1 MTNVPRIYSAVVRRR
16 CPLDIHLEGFF
27 SSRRDNPR
35 SYEITFMQK
44 MSAEADWSK
53 VSACG
58 GGCLLDGMTDAGDM
72 LVPDERVCNFHLNI
86 GAAAVAEVV
95 DNAIRNY
102 LN

>member
-1 MTNVPRIYSAVVRRR
+1 MYREYIPQWYADGT
-16 CPLDIHLEGFF
+16 PLDIHLEGFF

-72 LVPDERVCNFHLNI
+72 LSPTSEFTI
-86 GAAAVAEVV
+86 F
-95 DNAIRNY
+95 I
-102 LN
+102 